1 MRNNPPFTIVD
12 EPAFKSLFQSV
23 RPEFQLLNSK
33 SLKTRI
39 LQSYVTK
46 KHEVQRYF
54 NEKCNSKLSA
64 TTDLWTSANHISMM
78 VVTVTWV
85 DEEFIMSTIIVGF
98 RQLENEHSGTNI
110 CRLFMEI
117 LKEFQIEQKVK

>member
-1 MRNNPPFTIVD
+1 M
-12 EPAFKSLFQSV
+12 
-23 RPEFQLLNSK
+23 
-33 SLKTRI
+33 KTRI
-39 LQSYVTK
+39 LESYVTK

-54 NEKCNSKLSA
+54 KDKCNSKLSA
-64 TTDLWTSANHISMM
+64 TTYLWTSANHITMM

-85 DEEFIMSTIIVGF
+85 DEEFTMRTIIVGF

-117 LKEFQIEQKVK
+117 KEFQIEQKVI